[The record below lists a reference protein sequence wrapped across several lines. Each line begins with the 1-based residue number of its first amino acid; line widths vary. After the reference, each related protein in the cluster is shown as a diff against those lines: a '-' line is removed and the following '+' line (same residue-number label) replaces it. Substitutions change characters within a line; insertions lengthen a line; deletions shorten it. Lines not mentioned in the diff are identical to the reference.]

1 VQRFPTPVLVAAVL
15 LAASAALAAAPVD
28 LPEPGARDEAAASA
42 ALARFGT
49 AFKARKYLEAEN
61 AGRDAWVAGAGAEA
75 LEALAVTALQEGR
88 VPRAHQFYVAILST
102 FGAPED
108 VQRRAANQIAAMER
122 QSGDLAIKGGAAG
135 TAVSIDGDPVTTL
148 PLVVAPRAMP
158 GRRVV
163 AVGDYSTTVRFAAG
177 RTTQVVVPSE
187 TGAAA
192 LVPVPVPVA
201 LPVPLPAALP
211 GGGSG
216 PALPISGGE
225 ALAGARETA
234 EAAVAD
240 GKAALEAAAREA
252 AAARPEVQAV
262 LAARERALEARDRA
276 RKARAALSK
285 LQPERLRTM
294 IARDPELKQAL
305 AALTDDQAVL
315 QQVALAMQ
323 SGGGVEGVGRQ
334 LAADARVQRVLDRL
348 KTLLMT
354 ETGIEEVFE

>member
-1 VQRFPTPVLVAAVL
+1 
-15 LAASAALAAAPVD
+15 
-28 LPEPGARDEAAASA
+28 
-42 ALARFGT
+42 
-49 AFKARKYLEAEN
+49 
-61 AGRDAWVAGAGAEA
+61 
-75 LEALAVTALQEGR
+75 
-88 VPRAHQFYVAILST
+88 
-102 FGAPED
+102 
-108 VQRRAANQIAAMER
+108 
-122 QSGDLAIKGGAAG
+122 
-135 TAVSIDGDPVTTL
+135 
-148 PLVVAPRAMP
+148 
-158 GRRVV
+158 
-163 AVGDYSTTVRFAAG
+163 
-177 RTTQVVVPSE
+177 
-187 TGAAA
+187 
-192 LVPVPVPVA
+192 VPVA